1 MVNFSIDKGEKNQM
15 TIKVFDID
23 SIQKFTPDEVQPI
36 VLHQSEGLVTLLLC
50 LEPGQMVGPCVMSAR
65 VQYLVMSGTGQLYVA
80 DEQAGLKTGSMVVV
94 PPDVVRSIVAVEQ
107 MRLLA
112 VQVP

>member
-1 MVNFSIDKGEKNQM
+1 M
-15 TIKVFDID
+15 TIQVIDIE
-23 SIQKFTPDEVQPI
+23 SMQKFTADEVKPI

-50 LEPGQMVGPCVMSAR
+50 LEPGQVVGPCVMSAR
-65 VQYLVMSGTGQLYVA
+65 VQYLVMAGSGQLHVA
-80 DEQAGLKTGSMVVV
+80 DEQARLKTGSLVVI
-94 PPDVVRSIVAVEQ
+94 PADVVRSIVAVER